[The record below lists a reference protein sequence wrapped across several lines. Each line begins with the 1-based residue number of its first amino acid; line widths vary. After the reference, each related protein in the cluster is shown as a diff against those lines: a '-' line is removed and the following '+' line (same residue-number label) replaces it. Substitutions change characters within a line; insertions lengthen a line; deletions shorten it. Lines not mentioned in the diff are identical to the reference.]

1 MAAIREGRILQ
12 LCKRYLHKR
21 DIGPGK
27 DLKSRG
33 GPCGPPLWY
42 PLPLKRLNPM
52 SDLIIFSRYRK
63 RQSVTAQ
70 ATAKM
75 SSQSYCVCQPVTN

>member
-1 MAAIREGRILQ
+1 MSAIREGRILQ

-27 DLKSRG
+27 GLKSRG

-42 PLPLKRLNPM
+42 PLPPKAAK
-52 SDLIIFSRYRK
+52 SDE
-63 RQSVTAQ
+63 
-70 ATAKM
+70 
-75 SSQSYCVCQPVTN
+75 